1 MGTVWLG
8 VCCVWMLGAAQVPTD
23 EAGPAPATSE
33 PATSEPATS
42 EPGAEELVREEP
54 APQRVPPAP
63 AVDAA
68 AQPGAGVVTRART
81 PEDKVLE
88 AAPLMMLAAAPV
100 LAAAV
105 GAVLLVP
112 VFVVAS
118 SIAVVGLGGGIP
130 GSATTPSDGRIRS
143 SAAVDVILV
152 ALSTVPALAML
163 GMTGSAAVGS
173 ALLAAWFQKRWL
185 GRTGDAWRM
194 VLWSAVPALVLVG
207 GAAVTVVMA
216 GLLAASM
223 TVARGELAVSDRSRV
238 DPADEEEL
246 QTRNFIM
253 QSVSSVGSR
262 LAAAVVVLC
271 LGGAVVVSGVGAGLA
286 HITAGQEPEDP
297 QVPTRTA
304 PAPGR

>member
-1 MGTVWLG
+1 MT
-8 VCCVWMLGAAQVPTD
+8 P
-23 EAGPAPATSE
+23 
-33 PATSEPATS
+33 
-42 EPGAEELVREEP
+42 
-54 APQRVPPAP
+54 
-63 AVDAA
+63 
-68 AQPGAGVVTRART
+68 ART
-81 PEDKVLE
+81 MADTVLE

-118 SIAVVGLGGGIP
+118 SSAVVGLGGGFP
-130 GSATTPSDGRIRS
+130 GSVTAPSEGRIRS

-152 ALSTVPALAML
+152 ALSAVPALALL

-185 GRTGDAWRM
+185 GRPGDAWRM

-216 GLLAASM
+216 GVLSASL
-223 TVARGELAVSDRSRV
+223 TVARAEMTISDRDRV
-238 DPADEEEL
+238 DPLDEEEQ
-246 QTRNFIM
+246 QTRSFVL

-262 LAAAVVVLC
+262 LAAAAVVLC
-271 LGGAVVVSGVGAGLA
+271 LGGAVLASGMGAGLA
-286 HITAGQEPEDP
+286 HLTAGQEPEDP
-297 QVPTRTA
+297 PGPVRTGSPA
-304 PAPGR
+304 APGR